1 MTLSDISIRNPVFA
15 WMLMAALIIF
25 GWIGFDRLGVSQLP
39 DVDFPV
45 VSVSMTLEGAAP
57 AIMESDVV
65 DIVEDAVMSIDGIRN
80 VTSTSREGQ
89 ASVSIEFEL
98 GRNIDAA
105 VQEVQ
110 TKVGQAQRRLPED
123 LDPPVVTKTNP
134 EDQPIM
140 WVSVSG
146 KMPVRELMT
155 YTRDYLKDQ
164 FQTIPGVGE
173 VFLGGFLAP
182 NLRVWI
188 DSDKLEKN
196 QVIAKDVFD
205 AIAREHIEKPAGR
218 LEAADTENSV
228 RVMGETEN
236 PADFGQMAITQR
248 GGQPIYNRTRVG
260 DVAEIELGLEDVRR
274 ISRVGVGGAPSESAV
289 GLGIKKQRG
298 QNAVAIARTVKAKL
312 VEIQKTLPEGL
323 TIGVNFD
330 STQFIEDSVDELKF
344 TLLLSALLTAFVCW
358 LFLGSWS
365 STFNI
370 LMSIPTSVM
379 GTFMVIYFC
388 GFTLNTFTLLGLIL
402 AIGIVVDDAIM
413 VLENIFRHQESGED
427 RVHAALLGAREIT
440 PAATAATLAII
451 AIFLPVAFMTGII
464 GKFFFQFGVTI
475 SVAVAIS
482 LLEALTLTPMRASQF
497 VISGERSTKIGQ
509 KLDAYF
515 HQLSKIYHRHLER
528 ALRHRWAILA
538 GSLLFFILSCST
550 VIFLKKE
557 FVPAQ
562 DQGTIFVRMQTPPG
576 SSMEYTDSKFKAAE
590 AFLATR
596 PEIKRFYAA
605 IGGFEGGQVNTGIIF
620 ISLVPKNE
628 RNLSQQEFMQ
638 VLREN
643 LNKIS
648 PDTRAVI
655 QDLSL
660 SGFTAQRGFPIEFS
674 IRGRDWETLTASSQ
688 KIVDAM
694 RQSPYFSDVDSDFK
708 DGLKEIQIIPNRAA
722 ANAHAVSVDDIA
734 TTINILVGGIRDGKF
749 TEGGHRNDIRVRLKP
764 TDRETAD
771 QLTHLYVRNNRGEL
785 VQLSEVITVVEKPA
799 LLTITRFN
807 RERAVNIFSN
817 VGKGQSQSDALK
829 EVNRIAGPLLPE
841 GYRVVPSGSAE
852 SFKESFS
859 SLLFALILGILVS
872 YMVLASQFNSFIHP
886 VTILLALPFSVSG
899 AFLGLLVGGYSLN
912 IYSMIGLILLM
923 GIVKKNSILLV
934 DFTNQIRDREKS
946 DVHAALLK
954 ACPIRLRPIL
964 MTSIATI
971 AAAVPAALTFGP
983 GAETRAPMAVAVMG
997 GVILS
1002 TLLTLFVVPCAYS
1015 LFARFEGKRI
1025 VIKE

>member
-25 GWIGFDRLGVSQLP
+25 GWIGFDRLGISQMP

-45 VSVSMTLEGAAP
+45 VSVSLTLEGAAP

-89 ASVSIEFEL
+89 ATVSIEFEL

-123 LDPPVVTKTNP
+123 MDPPVVTKTNP

-146 KMPVRELMT
+146 KMPVRELMS

-173 VFLGGFLAP
+173 VFLGGFLSP
-182 NLRVWI
+182 NLRVWV

-205 AIAREHIEKPAGR
+205 AIAREHVEKPAGR
-218 LEAADTENSV
+218 LESQNSENAV

-236 PADFGQMAITQR
+236 PADFAQMAITQR
-248 GGQPIYNRTRVG
+248 GGSPIYNRIRVG
-260 DVAEIELGLEDVRR
+260 DVADIELGLEDVRR
-274 ISRVGVGGAPSESAV
+274 ISRVGIAGAPSESAV

-298 QNAVAIARTVKAKL
+298 QNAVAIARAVKAKL
-312 VEIQKTLPEGL
+312 VDIQKGLPAGM

-344 TLLLSALLTAFVCW
+344 TLLLSALLTAVVCW

-427 RVHAALLGAREIT
+427 RVHAALRGAREIT
-440 PAATAATLAII
+440 PAAVAATLAII

-497 VISGERSTKIGQ
+497 AVTGDRSSKIGQ

-515 HQLSKIYHRHLER
+515 HQLSVVYHRQLER
-528 ALRHRWAILA
+528 ALRHRWAIMLGA
-538 GSLLFFILSCST
+538 LLFFILSCST
-550 VIFLKKE
+550 VLLLKKE

-620 ISLVPKNE
+620 ISLVPKKE
-628 RNLSQQEFMQ
+628 RKLGQQEIMQ

-643 LNKIS
+643 LNAIS
-648 PDTRAVI
+648 PDTRAII

-674 IRGRDWETLTASSQ
+674 VRGRDWDTLTSASQ
-688 KIVDAM
+688 KIVDEM
-694 RQSPYFSDVDSDFK
+694 RKSPYFSDVDSDFK

-722 ANAHAVSVDDIA
+722 ANARAVSVDDIA

-764 TDRETAD
+764 SDRETAD
-771 QLTHLYVRNNRGEL
+771 QLAHLYVRNNRGEL
-785 VQLSEVITVVEKPA
+785 VQLSEVVTIVEKPA

-817 VGKGQSQSDALK
+817 VGKGMSQADALK
-829 EVNRIAGPLLPE
+829 EVNRIAGSLLPE

-859 SLLFALILGILVS
+859 SLFFALLLGILVS

-899 AFLGLLVGGYSLN
+899 AFLGLLIGGYSLN

-934 DFTNQIRDREKS
+934 DFTNQIRDHDKS
-946 DVHAALLK
+946 DVHTALLK

-971 AAAVPAALTFGP
+971 AAAIPAALTFGP

-1015 LFARFEGKRI
+1015 LFVRFEGKRV

>member
-25 GWIGFDRLGVSQLP
+25 GWIGFDRLGISQMP

-45 VSVSMTLEGAAP
+45 VSVSLTLEGAAP

-65 DIVEDAVMSIDGIRN
+65 DIVEDAVMNIDGIRN

-89 ASVSIEFEL
+89 ANVSIEFEL

-123 LDPPVVTKTNP
+123 MDPPVVTKTNP

-146 KMPVRELMT
+146 NMPVRELMS

-182 NLRVWI
+182 NLRVWV

-205 AIAREHIEKPAGR
+205 AIAREHVEKPAGR
-218 LEAADTENSV
+218 LEAQATESAV

-236 PADFGQMAITQR
+236 PADFAQMAITQR
-248 GGQPIYNRTRVG
+248 GGSPIYNRIRVG

-274 ISRVGVGGAPSESAV
+274 ISRVGIAGSPSESAV

-298 QNAVAIARTVKAKL
+298 QNAVAIARAVKDKL
-312 VEIQKTLPEGL
+312 VDIQKGLPAGM

-330 STQFIEDSVDELKF
+330 STQFIEESVDELKF
-344 TLLLSALLTAFVCW
+344 TLLLSALLTAVVCW

-370 LMSIPTSVM
+370 LMAIPTSVM
-379 GTFMVIYFC
+379 GTFMVIYFF

-413 VLENIFRHQESGED
+413 VLENIFRHQETGED
-427 RVHAALLGAREIT
+427 RVHSALRGAREIT
-440 PAATAATLAII
+440 PAAVAATLAII
-451 AIFLPVAFMTGII
+451 AIFLPVAFMKGII
-464 GKFFFQFGVTI
+464 GKFFFQFGMTI

-497 VISGERSTKIGQ
+497 AVTGERSS
-509 KLDAYF
+509 KLGRRLDDYF
-515 HQLSKIYHRHLER
+515 HTLSILYHRHLER
-528 ALRHRWAILA
+528 ALRHRWAIIT
-538 GSLLFFILSCST
+538 GSVVFFLLSCST
-550 VIFLKKE
+550 VLLLKKE

-576 SSMEYTDSKFKAAE
+576 SSMEYTNDKFKAAE

-620 ISLVPKNE
+620 ISLVPRKD
-628 RNLSQQEFMQ
+628 RKLSQQEFMPI
-638 VLREN
+638 LREN
-643 LNKIS
+643 LNTIS

-674 IRGRDWETLTASSQ
+674 IRGRDWDTLTGASQ

-694 RQSPYFSDVDSDFK
+694 RKSPYFSDVDSDFK
-708 DGLKEIQIIPNRAA
+708 DGLKEVQIIPNRTA

-785 VQLSEVITVVEKPA
+785 VQLSDVVTIVEKPA

-817 VGKGQSQSDALK
+817 VGKGQSQSEALK
-829 EVNRIAGPLLPE
+829 EVNRIAGSLLPE

-859 SLLFALILGILVS
+859 SLFFALILGIIVS

-934 DFTNQIRDREKS
+934 DFTNQVRDRENT
-946 DVHAALLK
+946 DVHTALLK

-964 MTSIATI
+964 MTSIATV
-971 AAAVPAALTFGP
+971 AAAIPAALTFGP